1 MKKILLGTFISL
13 SFLASPVLAQT
24 KIGIVDTQVIIST
37 SRLYGELRKAENELA
52 KLQENFQKDY
62 MDKMNRLQQAKNKE
76 EFERLQKQF
85 QGELSKKRDSVMRT
99 LQSKQKNLEK
109 MKNDLRKKVEMA
121 INNIAK
127 SKKFDYVV
135 DKQAM
140 FYGGTDITQDVLS
153 KIK

>member
-1 MKKILLGTFISL
+1 MKQFLLGIFIITSL
-13 SFLASPVLAQT
+13 FNMPVLAQT
-24 KIGIVDTQVIIST
+24 KIGIVDTQIIIST
-37 SRLYGELRKAENELA
+37 SKLYSELRKAENELA

-62 MDKMNRLQQAKNKE
+62 MYKINKLQQAKNKE

-85 QGELSKKRDSVMRT
+85 QSELLQKRKSAIKT
-99 LQSKQKNLEK
+99 LQEKQKSLEK
-109 MKNDLRKKVEMA
+109 MKNDLRKKVESA

-140 FYGGTDITQDVLS
+140 FYGGIDITQEVLE

>member
-13 SFLASPVLAQT
+13 FFLSSPVLAQT

-37 SRLYGELRKAENELA
+37 SKLYSELRKAEGELA

-62 MDKMNRLQQAKNKE
+62 MDKMNKLQQAKNKE

-85 QGELSKKRDSVMRT
+85 QGELLKKRDSAMKT
-99 LQSKQKNLEK
+99 LQSKQKDLEK
-109 MKNDLRKKVEMA
+109 MKNDLRKKVEIA

-127 SKKFDYVV
+127 SRKFDYVV

-140 FYGGTDITQDVLS
+140 FYGGIDITQEVLS